1 MIGVF
6 DSGIGGVTVLAQ
18 LLKVLPYEDFL
29 YYSDTKN
36 LPYGE
41 KSYDELIK
49 ICDQVVSFLI
59 NKGAKIIVIAC
70 NTASAV
76 CKDYLRSKY
85 DVPIVA
91 IEPAIKIV
99 YDNAKED
106 KTMVMATPATI
117 NSPKFKEL
125 YNKYDNKKTIL
136 VSCPGLASLIEEGN
150 HEKIVNYLKGI
161 KQDNVKNV
169 VLGCTHYP
177 LIKDY
182 IREVFGDVSFFDG
195 GYGVSLRVKSLLE
208 EKNLLSNSKNK
219 GSIKFIDSNNDENK
233 KELFFKY
240 LNSWR

>member
-6 DSGIGGVTVLAQ
+6 DSGVGGVTVLTE
-18 LLKVLPYEDFL
+18 LLKVLPYEDYI

-41 KSYDELIK
+41 KSEEELIK
-49 ICDQVVSFLI
+49 ICDYIVSFLI
-59 NKGAKIIVIAC
+59 ENGAKIIVIAC
-70 NTASAV
+70 NTASAI

-85 DVPIVA
+85 DIPIVA

-99 YDNAKED
+99 YDNAKEY

-117 NSPKFKEL
+117 NSSKFREL
-125 YNKYDNKKTIL
+125 YNKYDNKNTIL
-136 VSCPGLASLIEEGN
+136 VSCPGLANLIEEGN
-150 HEKIVNYLKGI
+150 HEKIVNYLEKI
-161 KQDNVKNV
+161 KVDNVCNV

-195 GYGVSLRVKSLLE
+195 GRGVSLRVKSVLE
-208 EKNLLSNSKNK
+208 ENNLLSDSRDK
-219 GSIKFIDSNNDENK
+219 GNVKFIDSNNDIDK
-233 KELFFKY
+233 KNIFFKY
-240 LNSWR
+240 LSGWR